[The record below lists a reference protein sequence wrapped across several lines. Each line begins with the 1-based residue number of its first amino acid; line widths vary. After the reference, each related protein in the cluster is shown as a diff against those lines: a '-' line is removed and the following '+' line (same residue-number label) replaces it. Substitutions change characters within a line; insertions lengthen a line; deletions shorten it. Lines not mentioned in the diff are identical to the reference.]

1 MRSTLSL
8 MAICCF
14 CLPLMSQETASDEA
28 LLAKTRA
35 LYDAPFTRG
44 LISFDCAIQFDW
56 KQHFVDA
63 QHWLDPTKAV
73 SPAAISAAEHL
84 QTVPHR
90 VFVDRSGAVVSA
102 IPKAPDLT
110 GVAHA
115 PELEQA
121 LQTMVEGGL
130 DTWGPF
136 ASNIILPIGPPHGPL
151 PATRRPTKYA
161 FEKIDRGYKV
171 TMTGDGLSVTLVLN
185 PELSLIS
192 GDAVLPQA
200 YQFTTDF
207 TSGPVGYLLQS
218 ISTEYSGGEHAKFDY
233 TYQTVHGVQLPMEV
247 VVSPSTS
254 EPWRYSLSDC
264 KVMKGTV
271 IEIGPP
277 KL

>member
-1 MRSTLSL
+1 
-8 MAICCF
+8 
-14 CLPLMSQETASDEA
+14 MSQQTASDEA

-35 LYDAPFTRG
+35 LYDAPFTQE
-44 LISFDCAIQFDW
+44 LISFDCAVQFNW

-63 QHWLDPTKAV
+63 QHRLDPTKAV

-121 LQTMVEGGL
+121 LQIMVKGGL

-136 ASNIILPIGPPHGPL
+136 AANIILPIGPPHGPL
-151 PATRRPTKYA
+151 PATQRSTKYA

-185 PELSLIS
+185 PELSLVS

-200 YQFTTDF
+200 YQFTTGF
-207 TSGPVGYLLQS
+207 TSGPAGYLLQS
-218 ISTEYSGGEHAKFDY
+218 ISTEYSGGGRANFDY
-233 TYQTVHGVQLPMEV
+233 TYQTLQGVQLPMDV
-247 VVSPSTS
+247 VVSPATS

-264 KVMKGTV
+264 KVMKGIV
-271 IEIGPP
+271 IQIGPP
-277 KL
+277 KQ